1 MRMTLRSS
9 LFVIG
14 VLSLFAQSA
23 NAQISKN
30 PDKFLG
36 NITTMYQVDYG
47 EAKYYTLW
55 NQITPENESKW
66 ASVEG
71 NKGTYNWQCE
81 TAFSY
86 AKSHNFTYKFHAL
99 IWGAQYPS
107 WFNSSMSVKDRYNA
121 IVKWFDAAAK
131 KYPDLPIID
140 VVNEAVGMHQQG
152 NPLMKESLGGGG
164 KTGYDWLIKAFELAH
179 ERWPNAIL
187 IYNDYNTF
195 QWDTDAYIN
204 LVRTLRDAGA
214 PIDAYGCQSHELK
227 GFGLSSL
234 QTVETKIQNALKM
247 PMYITEYDIQTED
260 DNAQLNDYKVHIP
273 YFWEKDYCAGITL
286 WGYIYGKTWNEGTS
300 GIIKYENNKN
310 TERKAMTWLREYM
323 ASEKAL
329 NAKSPFPGMK
339 KQISLY
345 IKPSTLTA
353 TKNDTLSI
361 TINAKMVSAQKSID
375 SIRFYVNNKLDTVLT
390 SAPYIVKYVP
400 AKTGKY
406 ELKAVA
412 FDNDSVTYERYGSFT
427 AYNPRSVYN
436 DTIQLPGTIEAEY
449 FDNGGDGVSYHDNDA
464 ENRGNANFRTTE
476 GVDIDNCT
484 GGRVIGYTNT
494 DEWLEYTVYVNQ
506 GGYYN
511 YEAVVSSDNSNGSI
525 RLSVNDGD
533 GLTDITDIIKVPN
546 TTTYT
551 TYKSVSG
558 RTLIQLKEG
567 LNIIRLTITG
577 GNCNVD
583 KVKFTH
589 VNVDKTLNC
598 TIAPTP
604 SPATVSKAVNMV
616 FNMVNED
623 RKDAVSKINVFWD
636 GQLVRT
642 VTNNSFKAQYYPTT
656 TGVST
661 ISAIVIDTLGN
672 ESDIITKQIT
682 VNKKRS
688 PYSTAISIPGI
699 LQAENFDKGGEGL
712 TFHDADSKDEG
723 NAGYRTD
730 NEGVDI
736 VKENNGYAIGYT
748 SQQGEWLEYTVN
760 VATQGKYAIKATVCT
775 GLDNAAFKIGL
786 MNGTSETRLATV
798 SLTNNGWGN
807 YYTTSEINLTQELQE
822 GQQVFR
828 ITVTGIYCN
837 IDKIEFILKQ
847 KTDVGYILEDEISV
861 PQIRYNLSGVRVD
874 EYYKGPV
881 IINGKT
887 YLIDE

>member
-1 MRMTLRSS
+1 
-9 LFVIG
+9 
-14 VLSLFAQSA
+14 
-23 NAQISKN
+23 
-30 PDKFLG
+30 
-36 NITTMYQVDYG
+36 
-47 EAKYYTLW
+47 
-55 NQITPENESKW
+55 
-66 ASVEG
+66 
-71 NKGTYNWQCE
+71 
-81 TAFSY
+81 
-86 AKSHNFTYKFHAL
+86 
-99 IWGAQYPS
+99 
-107 WFNSSMSVKDRYNA
+107 MSVKDRYDA
-121 IVKWFDAAAK
+121 IVRWFDAAAR
-131 KYPDLPIID
+131 KYPDLPMID

-195 QWDTDAYIN
+195 QWDTDAYID

-227 GFGLSSL
+227 GFSLSSL

-260 DNAQLNDYKVHIP
+260 DNAQETDYKAHIP

-286 WGYIYGKTWNEGTS
+286 WGYIYGKTWNEGIS
-300 GIIKYENNKN
+300 GIIKYDESTRKN

-323 ASEKAL
+323 ASDKAL

-345 IKPSTLTA
+345 IKPATLSA
-353 TKNDTLSI
+353 TKNDTISI
-361 TINAKMVSAQKSID
+361 DIRARMVSTRKSID
-375 SIRFYVNNKLDTVLT
+375 SIRFYVNNKLEKVLT
-390 SAPYIVKYVP
+390 TEPYTVKYVP

-406 ELKAVA
+406 ELKAVV

-427 AYNPRSVYN
+427 AYNPRSVYNN

-449 FDNGGDGVSYHDNDA
+449 FDNGGDGVSYHDADA
-464 ENRGNANFRTTE
+464 ENRGNAKFRTGD
-476 GVDIDNCT
+476 GVDIETCT
-484 GGRVIGYTNT
+484 GGRVLGYTST

-533 GLTDITDIIKVPN
+533 GLTDITDIIKVSN
-546 TTTYT
+546 TTTYS
-551 TYKSVSG
+551 TYQSVSG
-558 RTLIQLKEG
+558 RTITQLKAG

-583 KVKFTH
+583 KIKFTY
-589 VNVDKTLNC
+589 VNVDKTLNF
-598 TIAPTP
+598 TIDATP
-604 SPATVSKAVNMV
+604 SPATVNKAVNMT
-616 FNMVNED
+616 FNMANED
-623 RKDAVSKINVFWD
+623 RKDAISKINVYWNE
-636 GQLVRT
+636 QLVRT
-642 VTNNSFKAQYYPTT
+642 VTNKSFKAQYYPSVV
-656 TGVST
+656 GAST
-661 ISAIVIDTLGN
+661 ISAIAIDTLGN
-672 ESDIITKQIT
+672 ESDIITRQIT

-688 PYSTAISIPGI
+688 PYSGAISIPGI

-723 NAGYRTD
+723 NSGYRTD

-736 VKENNGYAIGYT
+736 VKENNGHAIGYT
-748 SQQGEWLEYTVN
+748 SQTGEWLEYTVN
-760 VATQGKYAIKATVCT
+760 VTTQGKYAIKATVCT
-775 GLDNAAFKIGL
+775 GLDTAAFRIGV

-807 YYTTSEINLTQELQE
+807 YYTTSEINLAQELQE
-822 GQQVFR
+822 GQQTFR
-828 ITVTGIYCN
+828 ITVTGVYCN

-847 KTDVGYILEDEISV
+847 STDVNYILEDDLSV
-861 PQIRYNLSGVRVD
+861 QQIRHNLLGVRVD
-874 EYYKGPV
+874 ENYKGPV

-887 YLIDE
+887 YLMDE

>member
-1 MRMTLRSS
+1 
-9 LFVIG
+9 
-14 VLSLFAQSA
+14 
-23 NAQISKN
+23 
-30 PDKFLG
+30 
-36 NITTMYQVDYG
+36 
-47 EAKYYTLW
+47 
-55 NQITPENESKW
+55 
-66 ASVEG
+66 
-71 NKGTYNWQCE
+71 
-81 TAFSY
+81 
-86 AKSHNFTYKFHAL
+86 
-99 IWGAQYPS
+99 
-107 WFNSSMSVKDRYNA
+107 
-121 IVKWFDAAAK
+121 
-131 KYPDLPIID
+131 
-140 VVNEAVGMHQQG
+140 
-152 NPLMKESLGGGG
+152 
-164 KTGYDWLIKAFELAH
+164 
-179 ERWPNAIL
+179 
-187 IYNDYNTF
+187 
-195 QWDTDAYIN
+195 
-204 LVRTLRDAGA
+204 
-214 PIDAYGCQSHELK
+214 
-227 GFGLSSL
+227 
-234 QTVETKIQNALKM
+234 
-247 PMYITEYDIQTED
+247 
-260 DNAQLNDYKVHIP
+260 
-273 YFWEKDYCAGITL
+273 
-286 WGYIYGKTWNEGTS
+286 
-300 GIIKYENNKN
+300 
-310 TERKAMTWLREYM
+310 M
-323 ASEKAL
+323 ASDKAL

-390 SAPYIVKYVP
+390 SAPYTVKYVP

-412 FDNDSVTYERYGSFT
+412 FDNDSMTYERYGSFT

-449 FDNGGDGVSYHDNDA
+449 FDNGDDGVSYHDNDA
-464 ENRGNANFRTTE
+464 NNRGNANFRTTE

-484 GGRVIGYTNT
+484 GGRALGYTNT

-525 RLSVNDGD
+525 RLSLNDGD
-533 GLTDITDIIKVPN
+533 GLKDLTDIIKVPN

-558 RTLIQLKEG
+558 RTLTQLKEG

-583 KVKFTH
+583 KIKFTH
-589 VNVDKTLNC
+589 VNVDKTLNF

-604 SPATVSKAVNMV
+604 SPATVSKAVNME

-623 RKDAVSKINVFWD
+623 RKDAVSKIKVFWD

-736 VKENNGYAIGYT
+736 VKENNGFAIGYT

-828 ITVTGIYCN
+828 ITVTGVYCN